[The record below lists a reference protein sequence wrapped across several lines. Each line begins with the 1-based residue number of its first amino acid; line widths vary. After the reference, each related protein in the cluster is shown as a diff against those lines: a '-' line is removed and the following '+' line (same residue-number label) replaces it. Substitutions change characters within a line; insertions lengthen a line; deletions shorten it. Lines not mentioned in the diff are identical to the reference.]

1 MYRVLEVNVDDTG
14 YGGVFSLVKGVIA
27 QKQQGECIDI
37 AAIEKFENQSNIDDL
52 NKYGCKVNYI
62 GFTGN
67 KIFKQFVCF
76 NNLRKLIKKEKYDC
90 VHIHADVANKLLVSG
105 LASKTAGVKKII
117 LHSHAAGVDGNHR
130 KLKVFMHKGCRGLLK
145 AIGTDYVACSDL
157 AAHWMF
163 PGVPEKYITIIKNG
177 VDLDR
182 FRYNEDS
189 RQEVR
194 RELGLKNVKTIH
206 SRAEDGARK
215 PELREKFDI
224 ATSRAVANMA
234 VLSEFCMP
242 YVKKGGYFVALKGPS
257 IDEELENGSNAIK
270 ILGGELKDI
279 IEISIEETDLKHNI
293 VEVKKIKTCP
303 KTYPRKAGTVNKKP
317 LQ

>member
-1 MYRVLEVNVDDTG
+1 MEFFELMKTASNDVGLEFTEGQYEQFIKYMRLLQEWNEKINLTAITEDGEVVKKHFIDCIKAFKSDKIKNAKTIIDVGTGAGFPGLPIAIMNPNVEVTLLD
-14 YGGVFSLVKGVIA
+14 S
-27 QKQQGECIDI
+27 
-37 AAIEKFENQSNIDDL
+37 L
-52 NKYGCKVNYI
+52 NKRIN
-62 GFTGN
+62 FL
-67 KIFKQFVCF
+67 
-76 NNLRKLIKKEKYDC
+76 NL
-90 VHIHADVANKLLVSG
+90 VV
-105 LASKTAGVKKII
+105 
-117 LHSHAAGVDGNHR
+117 
-130 KLKVFMHKGCRGLLK
+130 
-145 AIGTDYVACSDL
+145 
-157 AAHWMF
+157 
-163 PGVPEKYITIIKNG
+163 
-177 VDLDR
+177 
-182 FRYNEDS
+182 
-189 RQEVR
+189 